1 MIINLLNTTF
11 MTTSLVRFSEERGYC
26 VRLEYFQASLDNYF
40 RAEIVKDG
48 ILYAVKNVKTREEG
62 LQAYDWFVN
71 HLDLYVNLP
80 F

>member
-1 MIINLLNTTF
+1 M
-11 MTTSLVRFSEERGYC
+11 
-26 VRLEYFQASLDNYF
+26 RLEYWKASLDSYF

-71 HLDLYVNLP
+71 HLDLYVKLP